1 MGRYKE
7 APWGFECPYKNNCPY
22 LGASTKWTSLLLR
35 DYKQDAY
42 RDGHELIQMRE
53 ELAAQTEEIRRLKAV
68 VAEQAARLK
77 HEHQSKF
84 KANTKRVK
92 KDDADGQEK
101 EVDGKETKKRGAPIG
116 HPPWNRDKPD
126 HIDKSVN
133 VPAPDVCPHCAQSG
147 LESIGDEH
155 IQVQE
160 DIVLQPKTLVTKYV
174 HKQAY
179 CPNCRRAVFQTAEG
193 ELRNCEIGPVAKAAA
208 VYMRHELKLSH
219 RDIQKAFNG
228 LFGMLFTPASS
239 VSFCQKTADQGDRL
253 YEDLRDKIRA
263 LAVVHADE
271 TFWRIAGKSAFIWYG
286 GNPSIGF
293 FHADP
298 SRSGEVAVSVF
309 GDNLVG
315 GLVADSYAG
324 YNAINAKKR
333 QACLAHLIRKADD
346 IEQRISLMDK
356 KQQDPQS
363 SLFCKKLGKFFS
375 ICCRINQRRVK
386 GKISFATAKRHI
398 PRLKKIRDCL
408 CANQLADDDAEN
420 LRKRVTD
427 PKRDGD
433 RLFVFLEIN
442 GMQPTNNHA
451 EQSLRLPVIF
461 RKITYGSQSLQG
473 AQALAVNLSLLTTA
487 KRQRKDPIKLFREV
501 LLHGAETP
509 LNLIYDSKNYP
520 QINSP

>member
-7 APWGFECPYKNNCPY
+7 APWDFECPYKDKCPY
-22 LGASTKWTSLLLR
+22 LGVSAKWASLLLR
-35 DYKQDAY
+35 DYEEDAY
-42 RDGHELIQMRE
+42 RDGHEVIEMRE
-53 ELAAQTEEIRRLKAV
+53 ELAAQAEEIRQLKVV

-77 HEHQSKF
+77 QKHNANF
-84 KANTKRVK
+84 KANSKSNGKSGRK
-92 KDDADGQEK
+92 IPEK
-101 EVDGKETKKRGAPIG
+101 EADGKEPKKRGAPVG
-116 HPPWNRDKPD
+116 HPPWNRTKPG
-126 HIDKSVN
+126 HIDKSIN
-133 VPAPDVCPHCAQSG
+133 VPAPDSCPHCAQSG
-147 LESIGDEH
+147 LEPVDEEH

-160 DIVLQPKTLVTKYV
+160 DIVLQPKTLVIKYI

-179 CPNCRRAVFQTAEG
+179 CPNCRRDVFQTAEG

-219 RDIQKAFNG
+219 RDVQKAFDG
-228 LFGMLFTPASS
+228 LFGMSFTPASS
-239 VSFCQKTADQGDRL
+239 VSFCQKMADQGDRL

-271 TFWRIAGKSAFIWYG
+271 TYWRILGLSAFIWYG
-286 GNPSIGF
+286 GNPRIGF
-293 FHADP
+293 FHADK
-298 SRSGEVAVSVF
+298 SRAKEVAISIF
-309 GDNLVG
+309 GNNFGG

-346 IEQRISLMDK
+346 IEQRISLMEK

-363 SLFCKKLGKFFS
+363 SLFCEKLGKFFS
-375 ICCRINQRRVK
+375 ICCRINQRRMK
-386 GKISFATAKRHI
+386 GKVSFTIAKRHI
-398 PRLKKIRDCL
+398 PRLKRIRDSL

-433 RLFVFLEIN
+433 RLFVFLEVN

-461 RKITYGSQSLQG
+461 RKITYGSQSLHG
-473 AQALAVNLSLLTTA
+473 AQALAKNLSLLTTA
-487 KRQRKDPIKLFREV
+487 KRQNKDPVKLFREV

-509 LNLIYDSKNYP
+509 LNLLYDSKNYP
-520 QINSP
+520 QIDSS